1 MTDKSYFDYLIEIA
15 SMMEINHQCIYDEKT
30 CQKWRVCSY
39 IDKNLIHNIEI
50 DNF

>member
-30 CQKWRVCSY
+30 CQNGEYAVTLIRV
-39 IDKNLIHNIEI
+39 
-50 DNF
+50 